1 LWKKDLFFKSRSFFY
16 IRQSL
21 SKAIIFELARKICTF
36 GTPKI
41 NSISLKSRN
50 TIIFLVFSL
59 ILIGLFI
66 ADLAW
71 GSIHISLREIVDV
84 FTGHK
89 DNIINA
95 EILLNFRLPK
105 AITAILAGA
114 SLSVAGLMM
123 QTLFRN
129 PLADPYILGVSS
141 GSSLGVALITMASA
155 TLPAVL
161 VNSGWAMI
169 IAAVAGA
176 ALVLV
181 LVVGVSFRVRN
192 SVSLLIVGI
201 MFGTIAGSVVS
212 VLQNFSNPD
221 AIKLFVMWTFG
232 SLSSVTWAYMQVL
245 LPVSVLGLGIA
256 FFLHKKLD
264 GLLLGDNYARGL
276 GISIIPTRFIIV
288 IATGLLAGGIT
299 AFTGPIAF
307 VGVAIPHIVRGVFRS
322 STHRILLPGS
332 VLCGASLLLMCDI
345 ISQIPAYT
353 LPINTISSLFG
364 APIILWIILKKH

>member
-1 LWKKDLFFKSRSFFY
+1 
-16 IRQSL
+16 
-21 SKAIIFELARKICTF
+21 
-36 GTPKI
+36 
-41 NSISLKSRN
+41 LKSRN
-50 TIIFLVFSL
+50 TIIFLVLSL

-84 FTGHK
+84 LIGHK

-161 VNSGWAMI
+161 VSSGWAMI

-245 LPVSVLGLGIA
+245 LPISVLGLSIA